1 MIKVFY
7 GENRAMA
14 RKAIDKLLG
23 KDYEIVEAENLT
35 TSDMPSV
42 FLGTSLFGE
51 KRKILV
57 KSLSENKECYEMLP
71 KYVDECPHDVVIWEE
86 KIDKRSVTYK
96 VLAKSDAVEFK
107 EFAAMATVDK
117 NLVFEVFNEAYR
129 GNSRKAIELCDQIA
143 ATNDPFQFIGLMTTL
158 GAKKLQFDATKATK
172 TMKAIAEA
180 DMNMKIGGIEPWTA
194 VKIALIKIG
203 GR

>member
-1 MIKVFY
+1 MSCRIC
-7 GENRAMA
+7 
-14 RKAIDKLLG
+14 DQ
-23 KDYEIVEAENLT
+23 
-35 TSDMPSV
+35 
-42 FLGTSLFGE
+42 
-51 KRKILV
+51 
-57 KSLSENKECYEMLP
+57 
-71 KYVDECPHDVVIWEE
+71 
-86 KIDKRSVTYK
+86 IDKRSVTYK
-96 VLAKSDAVEFK
+96 ALAKSDAVEFK
-107 EFAAMATVDK
+107 EFAAVATVDK